1 MSRISKHLSL
11 ACEAGATYRLLNQG
25 VSKLELQ
32 IQSDLLGAAFG
43 KDPTSVPDAGATSR
57 ILRTVHAWKDKLGAV
72 NASTALHLLA
82 QSSHSTDALPRLHRE
97 SAELVLSTVG
107 GNAQPRDLAI
117 ASWAAA
123 RLRLER
129 AGCADT
135 ALQALNIAALAC
147 AARMDGQ
154 DTANIAWAFATMQL
168 QAEELLTVLA
178 EEASRKLQQFEPK
191 HMVVLTWALAK
202 AKVRSEDFCWAAA
215 SETQRSKASKWM
227 PQDIS
232 NFLWANAVLRCEAP
246 VPMEILA
253 ARAADLHWK
262 QFRPQELSI
271 SMWAAYTLG
280 VHGKG
285 PTTRA
290 VKRMLQHAAREI
302 RTSGAQDFEPRHIIN
317 AAWSLARWQRHC
329 RLMGWPQELKP
340 YVCRPALRVLLGEA
354 AKDLKKFAARE
365 LSRLMWA
372 GASQSCLK
380 LRELGP
386 PLLAYV
392 RTSEH
397 AAEFDTDDLVSLVN
411 SLAWMLERLVWEAP
425 GRRTKSRLPQLC
437 PRMPCTPMSD
447 AARHL
452 QGRRPAAPIL

>member
-1 MSRISKHLSL
+1 M
-11 ACEAGATYRLLNQG
+11 QG
-25 VSKLELQ
+25 RH
-32 IQSDLLGAAFG
+32 
-43 KDPTSVPDAGATSR
+43 PR

-82 QSSHSTDALPRLHRE
+82 QSSQSTDALPRLHQE

-123 RLRLER
+123 KLRLER

-154 DTANIAWAFATMQL
+154 DMANIAWAFATMQL

-178 EEASRKLQQFEPK
+178 EEASAKLQQFEPK

-262 QFRPQELSI
+262 QFRPQDRQDVGMCNIRRQASGGARHSTKLK
-271 SMWAAYTLG
+271 L
-280 VHGKG
+280 GKG
-285 PTTRA
+285 CERIPPC
-290 VKRMLQHAAREI
+290 
-302 RTSGAQDFEPRHIIN
+302 SGRH
-317 AAWSLARWQRHC
+317 
-329 RLMGWPQELKP
+329 
-340 YVCRPALRVLLGEA
+340 
-354 AKDLKKFAARE
+354 F
-365 LSRLMWA
+365 LSR
-372 GASQSCLK
+372 SCPSRCGPHILW
-380 LRELGP
+380 ECTAEGP
-386 PLLAYV
+386 PLAL
-392 RTSEH
+392 
-397 AAEFDTDDLVSLVN
+397 
-411 SLAWMLERLVWEAP
+411 
-425 GRRTKSRLPQLC
+425 
-437 PRMPCTPMSD
+437 
-447 AARHL
+447 
-452 QGRRPAAPIL
+452 